1 MRFEVEIVNWEKH
14 NSMEG
19 VREPD
24 KLKWFKLRNDIFAD
38 PIIAKLSAA
47 QFKVWIYLLCERSRV
62 GQTSYIVD
70 TDLIQRSLRVRTQF
84 ILSSLRLLT
93 DLGRISTK
101 EALCHKAFT
110 GIMRGEERRGEER
123 RGESSDGLSETPARA
138 QKKPKDK
145 SQSSLVWDA
154 YADAYQARYQERPA
168 SNAKGYGICK
178 HFIARLPI
186 EEAPEVARFYV
197 SHNDAFYVKQLHPL
211 SLMLRDAEKL
221 RTEWKVGR
229 QMTSDTARKVE
240 SAQNNANAILDFL
253 NNREAQQ

>member
-1 MRFEVEIVNWEKH
+1 MFSHPDYEHLTPNARLLYYLLMDEACKRHGSGKLSVR
-14 NSMEG
+14 SMHRHTNLKAPRIKETVSHFQHIGLIEG
-19 VREPD
+19 NFFSVS
-24 KLKWFKLRNDIFAD
+24 KLRPTN
-38 PIIAKLSAA
+38 
-47 QFKVWIYLLCERSRV
+47 VTNVTNERNACDDLTEITARV
-62 GQTSYIVD
+62 
-70 TDLIQRSLRVRTQF
+70 
-84 ILSSLRLLT
+84 
-93 DLGRISTK
+93 K
-101 EALCHKAFT
+101 
-110 GIMRGEERRGEER
+110 
-123 RGESSDGLSETPARA
+123 
-138 QKKPKDK
+138 KKPKDK
-145 SQSSLVWDA
+145 SQSSLVWEA

-240 SAQNNANAILDFL
+240 ASQNNANAILEFL
-253 NNREAQQ
+253 STKEHAS